1 MPRYPAVAYLFLVR
15 SFAPHSK
22 MDEIVKALK
31 SPVWWFSACFVAIL
45 ASLVAGYLKDWCSLG
60 AASLSSR
67 MRQRRRRQLRKDA
80 RLLRKLRKDRAL
92 LSAYGVSVVFN
103 FVVTSTAILFAVIAP
118 ICIYFYHTHPE
129 WDFLPQAAPRPMPG
143 IIPFGAFFIAMFG
156 VVSGFALPRK
166 VRLYSRAMR
175 KAMR

>member
-1 MPRYPAVAYLFLVR
+1 
-15 SFAPHSK
+15 

-80 RLLRKLRKDRAL
+80 RLLRKLGKDRAL
-92 LSAYGVSVVFN
+92 LSAYGVSLVFN
-103 FVVTSTAILFAVIAP
+103 FVVMSTAILFAVISP

-129 WDFLPQAAPRPMPG
+129 WDFLPQATPRPMLG
-143 IIPFGAFFIAMFG
+143 FIPFGAFFIGMVG
-156 VVSGFALPRK
+156 D
-166 VRLYSRAMR
+166 VRLCATAKSSSL
-175 KAMR
+175 